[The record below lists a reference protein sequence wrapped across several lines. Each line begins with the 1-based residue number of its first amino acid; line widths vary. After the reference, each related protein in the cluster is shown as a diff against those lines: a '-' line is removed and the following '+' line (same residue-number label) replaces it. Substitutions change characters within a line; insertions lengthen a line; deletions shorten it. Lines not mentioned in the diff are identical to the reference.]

1 MANNRRGK
9 TEKVEKVENDNTP
22 SLTVVAAAEEVSAA
36 EESAPRKNTVAA
48 LQLEVDALSESMAE
62 IDAKLD
68 KLQAT
73 VDRLEA
79 STRVLA
85 VEEDGELSPVS
96 VSTLYRDVDVL
107 KTISRMLVDRIKK
120 NNAKVQQITDEADRL
135 KTKYS
140 RWL

>member
-1 MANNRRGK
+1 MASNRRK
-9 TEKVEKVENDNTP
+9 KSTEDSTP
-22 SLTVVAAAEEVSAA
+22 SLTVVEPVDDQVAKTAKS
-36 EESAPRKNTVAA
+36 RDTVASVRRSV
-48 LQLEVDALSESMAE
+48 ETLSESVAE

-68 KLQAT
+68 KLQAA
-73 VDRLEA
+73 VERLEA
-79 STRVLA
+79 STRVIA

-96 VSTLYRDVDVL
+96 VSALYKDVDVL
-107 KTISRMLVDRIKK
+107 KTISKMLVDRIKK